1 VNPDFSEGP
10 GRARARTAAPASPQL
25 TTPQQADGESFDP
38 IHRARV
44 YEEVAHRLQALILDG
59 KLKPGDRLP
68 PERELVR
75 RFHVSRGSVRDAIR
89 TLEDIG
95 LVRSRQGGGTAVC
108 ELSANSLIV
117 PLSSALVRKSDLV
130 SELLDVRRM
139 LEPPLA
145 ARAALNASDEE
156 IAHLQ
161 DVLRRQRRKVR
172 RGELTVEED
181 SDFHYSIALAARNG
195 VVRKVVDLLM
205 DLLRESRARSLQVEG
220 RLERSL
226 AGHCLIVLAIQRHDP
241 RAAEEAMQLHLQ
253 QISDLVLAAP

>member
-1 VNPDFSEGP
+1 MNLESTEASGS
-10 GRARARTAAPASPQL
+10 ARTRTAAPARLRL
-25 TTPQQADGESFDP
+25 TTLQQGAGESFDP

-44 YEEVAHRLQALILDG
+44 HEEVAQRLQALILEG

-75 RFHVSRGSVRDAIR
+75 RFQVSRGSVRDAVR
-89 TLEDIG
+89 TLELIG
-95 LVRSRQGGGTAVC
+95 LVRSRQGEGTSVR
-108 ELSANSLIV
+108 EPSADSLTA
-117 PLSSALVRKSDLV
+117 PLSSALVPTSNLV
-130 SELLDVRRM
+130 AALLDARRI

-161 DVLRRQRRKVR
+161 DVLRRQRQKVR

-181 SDFHYSIALAARNG
+181 SDLHYSIALAARNS
-195 VVRKVVDLLM
+195 VVRKMADLLM
-205 DLLRESRARSLQVEG
+205 DLLHQSQARSLQVEG

-226 AGHCLIVLAIQRHDP
+226 PGHRRIVLAIQQHDP
-241 RAAEEAMQLHLQ
+241 RAAEEAMLLHLQ
-253 QISDLVLAAP
+253 QISDLVLATL